1 MGEILPRI
9 WDFTCGF
16 EILLVE
22 FQETEFLEFLEV
34 LEFLEFL
41 EFRRRDSKFWQ
52 RNLESF
58 ESFNSPR
65 KAKFKLY
72 AVSIRIRTLAR
83 RILQLIVCS
92 HFCLDNLR
100 RL

>member
-1 MGEILPRI
+1 MSEILLRI

-16 EILLVE
+16 EILLAG
-22 FQETEFLEFLEV
+22 FQETEF

-58 ESFNSPR
+58 ASFNSPC
-65 KAKFKLY
+65 KAKFKPY
-72 AVSIRIRTLAR
+72 AVRICTPAR
-83 RILQLIVCS
+83 RISRIIVCS
-92 HFCLDNLR
+92 RFCLDTLR

>member
-16 EILLVE
+16 KILLAK
-22 FQETEFLEFLEV
+22 FQET
-34 LEFLEFL
+34 EFLEFL
-41 EFRRRDSKFWQ
+41 EFRRRDLKFWQ

-58 ESFNSPR
+58 ASFNSLR

-72 AVSIRIRTLAR
+72 AVRIHMLTR

-92 HFCLDNLR
+92 RFCLDTLR
-100 RL
+100 RP

>member
-16 EILLVE
+16 EILLAD
-22 FQETEFLEFLEV
+22 FQETEFLEF
-34 LEFLEFL
+34 
-41 EFRRRDSKFWQ
+41 RRRNLKFWQ

-58 ESFNSPR
+58 ASFNSLR

-72 AVSIRIRTLAR
+72 AVSIRIYTLAR

-92 HFCLDNLR
+92 HFCLDNPR
-100 RL
+100 RP

>member
-9 WDFTCGF
+9 WDFTRGF

-22 FQETEFLEFLEV
+22 LRGMEF

-41 EFRRRDSKFWQ
+41 EFRCRDLKFWQ

-58 ESFNSPR
+58 ASFNSPY
-65 KAKFKLY
+65 KAKFKPY
-72 AVSIRIRTLAR
+72 AVRTSYARAKNFTTYSLLAFLPR
-83 RILQLIVCS
+83 
-92 HFCLDNLR
+92 
-100 RL
+100 

>member
-1 MGEILPRI
+1 MGKILPRI

-22 FQETEFLEFLEV
+22 LRGMEF

-41 EFRRRDSKFWQ
+41 EFRRHNLKFWQ
-52 RNLESF
+52 RNSESF
-58 ESFNSPR
+58 ASFNSLR

-72 AVSIRIRTLAR
+72 AVRICTPAR
-83 RILQLIVCS
+83 RILQLIVCLR
-92 HFCLDNLR
+92 FCLDTLR
-100 RL
+100 RP

>member
-16 EILLVE
+16 KILLAE
-22 FQETEFLEFLEV
+22 LRGMEFLGFLG
-34 LEFLEFL
+34 FLG
-41 EFRRRDSKFWQ
+41 FRRRDSKFWQ

-58 ESFNSPR
+58 ASFNSPC
-65 KAKFKLY
+65 KAKFKPY
-72 AVSIRIRTLAR
+72 AVRICTPAR
-83 RILQLIVCS
+83 RISRIIVCS
-92 HFCLDNLR
+92 RFCLDTLR

>member
-1 MGEILPRI
+1 MSEILLRI

-16 EILLVE
+16 KILLAELRGME
-22 FQETEFLEFLEV
+22 F

-41 EFRRRDSKFWQ
+41 EFRCRDLKFWQ

-58 ESFNSPR
+58 ASFNSLR

-72 AVSIRIRTLAR
+72 AVSIRIYTPAR
-83 RILQLIVCS
+83 RISQLIVCL

-100 RL
+100 RP

>member
-16 EILLVE
+16 KILLVE
-22 FQETEFLEFLEV
+22 FQEMEF

-41 EFRRRDSKFWQ
+41 EFRRRDLKFWQ

-58 ESFNSPR
+58 ASFNSPR

-72 AVSIRIRTLAR
+72 AVRIHMLAR
-83 RILQLIVCS
+83 KISQIIVCS
-92 HFCLDNLR
+92 RFCLDNPR
-100 RL
+100 RP

>member
-9 WDFTCGF
+9 WDFTRGF

-22 FQETEFLEFLEV
+22 LRGMEF

-41 EFRRRDSKFWQ
+41 EFRRRDLKFWQ

-58 ESFNSPR
+58 ASFNSPR

-92 HFCLDNLR
+92 HFCLDTLR
-100 RL
+100 RP

>member
-1 MGEILPRI
+1 MK
-9 WDFTCGF
+9 FCQGF
-16 EILLVE
+16 EILLVD
-22 FQETEFLEFLEV
+22 FQETEF

-41 EFRRRDSKFWQ
+41 EFRRRDLKFWQ

-58 ESFNSPR
+58 ASFNSPR

-92 HFCLDNLR
+92 HFCLDNPR
-100 RL
+100 RP

>member
-16 EILLVE
+16 EILLAD
-22 FQETEFLEFLEV
+22 FQETEF

-41 EFRRRDSKFWQ
+41 EFRRRDLKFWQ

-58 ESFNSPR
+58 ASFNSPR
-65 KAKFKLY
+65 KAKFKPY
-72 AVSIRIRTLAR
+72 AVRIRTPAR
-83 RILQLIVCS
+83 RILQLIVCLR
-92 HFCLDNLR
+92 FCLDTLR
-100 RL
+100 RP

>member
-1 MGEILPRI
+1 MGKILPRI
-9 WDFTCGF
+9 WDFTRGF
-16 EILLVE
+16 EILLAELRGME
-22 FQETEFLEFLEV
+22 F

-41 EFRRRDSKFWQ
+41 EFRRRDLKFWQ

-58 ESFNSPR
+58 ASFNNPR

-92 HFCLDNLR
+92 RFCLDTLR

>member
-16 EILLVE
+16 EILLAD
-22 FQETEFLEFLEV
+22 FQETEF

-52 RNLESF
+52 RNL
-58 ESFNSPR
+58 
-65 KAKFKLY
+65 
-72 AVSIRIRTLAR
+72 
-83 RILQLIVCS
+83 
-92 HFCLDNLR
+92 
-100 RL
+100 

>member
-1 MGEILPRI
+1 MK
-9 WDFTCGF
+9 FCQGF
-16 EILLVE
+16 EILLVD
-22 FQETEFLEFLEV
+22 FQETEF

-41 EFRRRDSKFWQ
+41 EFRRRDLKFWQ

-58 ESFNSPR
+58 ASFNSPR

-72 AVSIRIRTLAR
+72 AVRICTPAR

-92 HFCLDNLR
+92 HFCLDNPR

>member
-1 MGEILPRI
+1 MK
-9 WDFTCGF
+9 FCQGF
-16 EILLVE
+16 EILLVD
-22 FQETEFLEFLEV
+22 FQETEF

-41 EFRRRDSKFWQ
+41 EFRRRDLKFWQ

-58 ESFNSPR
+58 ASFNSPR

-72 AVSIRIRTLAR
+72 AVRIHMLTR

-92 HFCLDNLR
+92 HFCLDNPR

>member
-16 EILLVE
+16 KILLVE
-22 FQETEFLEFLEV
+22 FQETEF

-72 AVSIRIRTLAR
+72 AVSIRIHTLAR

-92 HFCLDNLR
+92 HFCLDNPR

>member
-1 MGEILPRI
+1 MGKILPRI
-9 WDFTCGF
+9 WDFTRGF
-16 EILLVE
+16 EILLAELRGME
-22 FQETEFLEFLEV
+22 F

-41 EFRRRDSKFWQ
+41 EFRRRDLKFWQ

-58 ESFNSPR
+58 ASFNSLR
-65 KAKFKLY
+65 KAKFKPY
-72 AVSIRIRTLAR
+72 AVRICTPAR